1 MTTIII
7 VAIIVLL
14 ISIVFQVA
22 KTSEMVAVL
31 KGMKQSRQDSN
42 KILGILLLIF
52 MPVFLIG
59 CVWSAMHFHKDFLPE
74 SASVHGVWMDNMFNL
89 SVLVTGI
96 VFVLTQILLFAFAFK
111 YHERD
116 GHKALYYPEN
126 HKLEMWWTI
135 IPAIF
140 MTILVVTGLFYWF
153 KVTSPAPA
161 DAMVIEVT
169 GKQFNWIARYPG
181 KDGKIGHKNFTLIND
196 NNLLGMDWNDEATH
210 DDIIPTELHFVVG
223 KPTKIIVNSRD
234 VMHNFDLPHF
244 RVKIDAVPGI
254 PTTFWFTPK
263 YTTEE
268 MRKVVGNPKFNFEL
282 ACAQICGQSHY
293 AMKMSVVVQTQAEFD
308 AWIKDQKPYYETMQA
323 AAPTAM
329 AEPTAA
335 DAKKEEKKDEKK

>member
-1 MTTIII
+1 MTTFFIIGI
-7 VAIIVLL
+7 VVLL
-14 ISIVFQVA
+14 ISIVFQIA
-22 KTSEMVAVL
+22 KTSEMVTVL
-31 KGMKQSRQDSN
+31 KGATQGRKDST
-42 KILGILLLIF
+42 KIIATMFLLF
-52 MPVFLIG
+52 MPIFLIG
-59 CVWSAMHFHKDFLPE
+59 VVWSAMHFKSHFLPE

-89 SVLVTGI
+89 SVAVTGL
-96 VFVLTQILLFAFAFK
+96 VFFMTQIMLFVFAFK
-111 YHERD
+111 YREKE
-116 GHKALYYPEN
+116 GSKALYYPEN

-140 MTILVVTGLFYWF
+140 MTVLVVTGLFYWF
-153 KVTSPAPA
+153 KVTSTAPS

-181 KDGKIGHKNFTLIND
+181 KDGKLGHKNFTMIND
-196 NNLLGMDWNDEATH
+196 NNVLGMDWNDETGK
-210 DDIIPTELHFVVG
+210 DDVIPTELHFVVG

-244 RVKIDAVPGI
+244 RVKMDAVPGI

-268 MRKVVGNPKFNFEL
+268 MRTKLNNPKFNYEL

-293 AMKMSVVVQTQAEFD
+293 AMKMAVVVQTQAEFD
-308 AWIKDQKPYYETMQA
+308 AWMKDQKPYYETAMPA

-329 AEPTAA
+329 AEEPKA
-335 DAKKEEKKDEKK
+335 EEKKEK